1 MKSTLDQITSSM
13 DLDFDTILG
22 KPKQT
27 GLDQFFWNQIN
38 LVFFEGIS
46 LSILAIVAG
55 VLILAGWVPQIIK
68 GYRTKKLDD
77 VSKYLMILLASGAF
91 LWILYGIEKD
101 DPFIIGV
108 NVAAIVL
115 TMIVLAMKFKYSK
128 RTKIDA

>member
-1 MKSTLDQITSSM
+1 M
-13 DLDFDTILG
+13 IL
-22 KPKQT
+22 
-27 GLDQFFWNQIN
+27 
-38 LVFFEGIS
+38 S
-46 LSILAIVAG
+46 
-55 VLILAGWVPQIIK
+55 GWVPQIIK

-77 VSKYLMILLASGAF
+77 VSKYLLILLAGGAF

>member
-1 MKSTLDQITSSM
+1 
-13 DLDFDTILG
+13 
-22 KPKQT
+22 
-27 GLDQFFWNQIN
+27 
-38 LVFFEGIS
+38 
-46 LSILAIVAG
+46 VAG